1 VNDCGVSTA
10 TNNNHKK
17 WFPMMNTSWVH
28 ATRTN
33 IAIAIRHDS
42 DGIDTT
48 VAMVR

>member
-1 VNDCGVSTA
+1 VIDCGVSTA
-10 TNNNHKK
+10 TSNNHKK
-17 WFPMMNTSWVH
+17 WLPMMKTSWVQ

-33 IAIAIRHDS
+33 IAIPTRHDS